1 MESGT
6 HSTNSTPTP
15 AGIVTPPPHPSVFV
29 REAKLKDAAEIAR
42 IGREGF
48 ALAHR
53 DAFRPE
59 DLAYI
64 LDNTFSPENV
74 YQEIIDNQT
83 RLFVAEIGKQIVGIV
98 RLRPGISPINLPAS
112 RPVELTWMYLAPDS
126 IGTGVGS
133 ALMRRAIDQ
142 ACSEGVDNLWLTV
155 WTSNRLAIPFYKRWG
170 FRVAGMHTVSVG
182 HSHPIAYIMSQKF
195 NQASLLH

>member
-1 MESGT
+1 MEYGM
-6 HSTNSTPTP
+6 NSTYSTATP
-15 AGIVTPPPHPSVFV
+15 AGIVTPQPHPSVFV
-29 REAKLKDAAEIAR
+29 REAKLNDAAKIAR

-59 DLAYI
+59 DLATI
-64 LDNTFSPENV
+64 LENTFSTENV
-74 YQEIIDNQT
+74 RQEIVGSQT
-83 RLFVAEIGKQIVGIV
+83 RLFVAEVGNQIVGIV

-112 RPVELTWMYLAPDS
+112 RPVEMTWMYLAPES
-126 IGTGVGS
+126 IGTGIGS
-133 ALMRRAIDQ
+133 ALMSRAIDQ
-142 ACSEGVDNLWLTV
+142 ACSEGVDILWLTV

-182 HSHPIAYIMSQKF
+182 HSHPIAYIMAQKF
-195 NQASLLH
+195 NQASFLH